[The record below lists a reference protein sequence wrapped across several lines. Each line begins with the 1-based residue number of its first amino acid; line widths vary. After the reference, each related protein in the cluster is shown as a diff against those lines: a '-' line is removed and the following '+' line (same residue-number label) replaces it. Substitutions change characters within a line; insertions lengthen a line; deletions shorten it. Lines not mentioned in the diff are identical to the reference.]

1 MFSVWITRGET
12 VALSDDIEPRRFWP
26 SWAIDIALK
35 LNEMHAALKFL
46 MRNGGGGNPA
56 LEQKIDVVIDELRAF
71 RREDAAGDIKMSAE
85 TQAAIDEL
93 KAEVTPMTDAVQ
105 AMGVAFDRLLAELE
119 DSKDDPAQ
127 LREVIASFKQNREA
141 IVAATLKGT
150 SVPPPTP
157 SGQ

>member
-1 MFSVWITRGET
+1 MFSDWWFRGET

-35 LNEMHAALKFL
+35 LNEMHSALRFL
-46 MRNGGGGNPA
+46 MRNGGNNPA

-71 RREDAAGDIKMSAE
+71 RREDKEGDIKMSAE

-105 AMGVAFDRLLAELE
+105 AMNAAFDRLLAELE
-119 DSKDDPAQ
+119 GSKDDPAQ
-127 LREVIASFKQNREA
+127 LREVIASFKKNRDD

-150 SVPPPTP
+150 PVTP
-157 SGQ
+157 APSTF